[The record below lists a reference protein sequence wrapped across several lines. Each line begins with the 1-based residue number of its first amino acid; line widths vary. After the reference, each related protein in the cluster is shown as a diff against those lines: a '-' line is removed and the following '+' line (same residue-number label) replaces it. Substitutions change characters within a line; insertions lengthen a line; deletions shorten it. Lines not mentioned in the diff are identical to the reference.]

1 MSETTATRKTVAT
14 IAALALGWLAAAWFL
29 WDTQVPTDLD
39 PPDVNVREFFTARQI
54 DKAEDYER
62 FVWIVILLSL
72 VATLV
77 ALAVLARRAPK
88 LARATGLGPIGAG
101 MIVGMIML
109 VVLWAVDLP
118 FAVALRWWDERHDL
132 AEGSWAEWLVEP
144 WAALGGS
151 VVFVMLQIA
160 IVMGFA
166 RRYRRFWWIPVTP
179 IFLALTGVFLLV
191 SPYLLAFGVN
201 RPEDPQLRRDIRVLA
216 DRVGAEGTPV
226 DIEEV
231 SDLTSQANA
240 FAAGLGPTTRVVLYD
255 TLLDGR
261 FSDEAVKV
269 VVAHEFGHVAR
280 DHLWK
285 GFAWFALLAFPIA
298 FVVAEATR
306 RRGGM
311 GDPGVLPYGI
321 LLLLIVQV
329 VLLPPTN
336 VLYRRYEAEADWVAL
351 RATDDP
357 EAAQELFEGF
367 SNTSL
372 SDPDPPAW
380 VHVLFDTHPTLLER
394 IEMAEAYERRH
405 GSARAP

>member
-1 MSETTATRKTVAT
+1 MSEITATRKAVAT
-14 IAALALGWLAAAWFL
+14 IAVLALGWLVAAWFL

-39 PPDVNVREFFTARQI
+39 LPEVNAGEFFTASQL

-62 FVWIVILLSL
+62 FVTIVILLSL

-77 ALAVLARRAPK
+77 ALAVLARRAPNF
-88 LARATGLGPIGAG
+88 ARATGLGPIGAG
-101 MIVGMIML
+101 MIVGMITL

-132 AEGSWAEWLVEP
+132 AEGSWIEWLFEP

-151 VVFVMLQIA
+151 VVFVMIQIA
-160 IVMGFA
+160 IVMGLA

-179 IFLALTGVFLLV
+179 IFLAFTGLFLFV
-191 SPYLLAFGVN
+191 SPYLLAFGID
-201 RPEDPQLRRDIRVLA
+201 RTDDPQLRRDISVLA

-231 SDLTSQANA
+231 SDLTKEANA

-261 FSDEAVKV
+261 FSQEAVNV

-285 GFAWFALLAFPIA
+285 GYAWFALLAFPIA

-321 LLLLIVQV
+321 LVLLIVQV

-351 RATDDP
+351 RATNEP

-367 SNTSL
+367 SDTSL
-372 SDPDPPAW
+372 SDPDPPGW
-380 VHVLFDTHPTLLER
+380 VHILFDTHPTLLER
-394 IEMAEAYERRH
+394 IEMAEAYERR
-405 GSARAP
+405 SREEP